1 MTTIEEH
8 KKLAEKLIELEKTR
22 KEAQDELKVLK
33 EEYLTNVIENNFAST
48 YETSNGMIFLDSTVS
63 YKIADG
69 LKEETEVKS
78 KSPEKLS
85 QDFVETFFTPDL
97 KLSKKAKKAIKE
109 DDTDLLAVLVPEEKT
124 KVKIVIA

>member
-1 MTTIEEH
+1 MATIEEH
-8 KKLAEKLIELEKTR
+8 NKLSEKIIELEKTR

-33 EEYLTNVIENNFAST
+33 EEYLSNILENDFPSVF
-48 YETSNGMIFLDSTVS
+48 ESPNGMIFLDSTVS

-85 QDFVETFFTPDL
+85 QDFVEEFFTPDL
-97 KLSKKAKKAIKE
+97 KLSKRAKKAIKE
-109 DDTDLLAVLVPEEKT
+109 DDTELLSVLVPEEKT
-124 KVKIVIA
+124 KLKIVLA